1 MDNIENSFENAL
13 ANFIDYLPQLLMG
26 ILLIIVAWIVATL
39 VKKAIVKGL
48 EATGLS
54 SKLARWG
61 AADTDEQGN
70 NMIHAL
76 GKVGYFLVWV
86 LFLPG
91 IFDAFGLDSIGD
103 PITNMIDTALAF
115 LPNIIAAIIIL
126 ILGFYV
132 AKFVKNLVF
141 NLGVA
146 ANIDRML
153 SKFTGSDNDAD
164 TEMDE
169 SKVKEDKQT
178 LASVLANTVYFL
190 ILIPI
195 VLMALDVLN
204 IDTIAEPISEV
215 LNSILNAIPNILVAI
230 VLLAVGV
237 VLAKFVGDML
247 TDLLRG
253 TGFNKYS
260 SYLNKS
266 GNMNLDLAKIIGQTV
281 AVLIGLFFLVEALNA
296 LNLDMLNNI
305 VSAVIAYLPNIL
317 FAAIIIGL
325 AFIGGK
331 MLASGIKSSTGSKF
345 AGELVKYIV
354 IVFAIFMALDQ
365 LNFGSNIVSLAF
377 LFIIGGL
384 AVAFALS
391 FGLGGRD
398 FARKQLERADQKIE
412 KESAKPSKPGNDK
425 PNL

>member
-1 MDNIENSFENAL
+1 MDNIANSFENAL

-26 ILLIIVAWIVATL
+26 ILLILVAWIVATL

-48 EATGLS
+48 DATNLS
-54 SKLARWG
+54 GKLARWG
-61 AADTDEQGN
+61 AADTNDQGN
-70 NMIHAL
+70 SMVIAL

-91 IFDAFGLDSIGD
+91 IFATFGLESIGE
-103 PITNMIDTALAF
+103 PVTNMIDTALAF
-115 LPNIIAAIIIL
+115 LPNIIAALIIL
-126 ILGFYV
+126 VLGFYV
-132 AKFVKNLVF
+132 AKFVKNLVY

-146 ANIDRML
+146 ANIDRMM
-153 SKFTGSDNDAD
+153 SKFAGSTNDDDMDAD
-164 TEMDE
+164 
-169 SKVKEDKQT
+169 KVKDNKQT
-178 LASVLANTVYFL
+178 LASVLANTVYVL

-195 VLMALDVLN
+195 ILMALDVLN

-237 VLAKFVGDML
+237 VIAKFTGDML

-266 GNMNLDLAKIIGQTV
+266 GNMNLDLAKIIGNTV
-281 AVLIGLFFLVEALNA
+281 AALIGLFFLVEALNA
-296 LNLDMLNNI
+296 LNLEMLNSI

-331 MLASGIKSSTGSKF
+331 MLASAIKSSTGSKF

-354 IVFAIFMALDQ
+354 IVFALFMALDQ
-365 LNFGSNIVSLAF
+365 LNFGSNIVNLAF

-384 AVAFALS
+384 AVAFAIS

-398 FARKQLERADQKIE
+398 FARKQLERADQKID
-412 KESAKPSKPGNDK
+412 KESSKPGSSSSDK
-425 PNL
+425 SNL

>member
-1 MDNIENSFENAL
+1 MNNIANSFENAL
-13 ANFIDYLPQLLMG
+13 ANFINFLPQLLMG
-26 ILLIIVAWIVATL
+26 ILLILVAWIVATL

-48 EATGLS
+48 EATGMS
-54 SKLARWG
+54 SKLSKWG
-61 AADTDEQGN
+61 AADTDDQGN
-70 NMIHAL
+70 TMVTAL

-91 IFDAFGLDSIGD
+91 IFSTFGLESIGR
-103 PITNMIDTALAF
+103 PVTNMIDTALAF
-115 LPNIIAAIIIL
+115 LPNIIAALIIL
-126 ILGFYV
+126 VLGFYV
-132 AKFVKNLVF
+132 AKFVKNLVY

-146 ANIDRML
+146 ANVDKWM
-153 SKFTGSDNDAD
+153 SKLTGSSNDSN
-164 TEMDE
+164 TE
-169 SKVKEDKQT
+169 KVKDNKQT
-178 LASVLANTVYFL
+178 LASVLANTVYVL

-195 VLMALDVLN
+195 ILMALDVLN
-204 IDTIAEPISEV
+204 IDTIAQPISDV
-215 LNSILNAIPNILVAI
+215 LNSILSAIPNILVAVI
-230 VLLAVGV
+230 LLAVGV
-237 VLAKFVGDML
+237 AIAKFAGDML
-247 TDLLRG
+247 KDLLRG

-266 GNMNLDLAKIIGQTV
+266 GDMNVDLAKIIGNTV
-281 AVLIGLFFLVEALNA
+281 AALIGLFFLVEALNA
-296 LNLDMLNNI
+296 LNLTMLNDI
-305 VSAVIAYLPNIL
+305 VAAIIAYLPNIL

-331 MLASGIKSSTGSKF
+331 MLASAINKSTGSKF

-354 IVFAIFMALDQ
+354 IVFALFMALDQ
-365 LNFGSNIVSLAF
+365 LNFGSNIVNLAF

-398 FARKQLERADQKIE
+398 FARKQLERADSKID
-412 KESAKPSKPGNDK
+412 KESSKTSNPTNDT

>member
-1 MDNIENSFENAL
+1 MDNIANSFENAL
-13 ANFIDYLPQLLMG
+13 ANFINYLPQLLMG

-48 EATGLS
+48 DATGMS

-61 AADTDEQGN
+61 AADTDDQGN
-70 NMIHAL
+70 SMVRAL

-91 IFDAFGLDSIGD
+91 IFAAFGLEAIGE
-103 PITNMIDTALAF
+103 PVTNMIDTALAF
-115 LPNIIAAIIIL
+115 LPNILAALIIL
-126 ILGFYV
+126 VLGFYV
-132 AKFVKNLVF
+132 AKFVKNLVY

-146 ANIDRML
+146 ANVDRMM

-164 TEMDE
+164 TDAD
-169 SKVKEDKQT
+169 KVKDNKQT
-178 LASVLANTVYFL
+178 LASVLANTVYVL

-195 VLMALDVLN
+195 ILMALDVLN

-230 VLLAVGV
+230 ILLAVGV
-237 VLAKFVGDML
+237 VIAKFTGDML

-266 GNMNLDLAKIIGQTV
+266 GNMNLDLAKIIGNTV
-281 AVLIGLFFLVEALNA
+281 AALIGLFFLVEALNA
-296 LNLDMLNNI
+296 LNLEMLNNI

-331 MLASGIKSSTGSKF
+331 MLASAIKSSTGSTF

-354 IVFAIFMALDQ
+354 IVFALFMALDQ
-365 LNFGSNIVSLAF
+365 LNFGSNIVNLAF

-398 FARKQLERADQKIE
+398 FARKQLERADQKID
-412 KESAKPSKPGNDK
+412 KESSKPSSSSSDK